1 MPIYDNAHCTN
12 ADLYAAKAFYA
23 EVWGWNFKPNPPG
36 TTRCTDDFIAMYS
49 YPGEKLMG
57 GIMKRDEACI
67 RKTKAGVLVYLYAES
82 IEEQVEVCQS
92 STASLI
98 VG

>member
-1 MPIYDNAHCTN
+1 
-12 ADLYAAKAFYA
+12 
-23 EVWGWNFKPNPPG
+23 
-36 TTRCTDDFIAMYS
+36 
-49 YPGEKLMG
+49 
-57 GIMKRDEACI
+57 MKRDEACI